1 MMVDDS
7 WKLAAR
13 VDALRLRARMIQA
26 IRRFFLERDFLEVE
40 TPLRIPAPAPEP
52 HIDAIASG
60 EWFLHTSPELC
71 MKRLLAAGFPRIF
84 QICKCFRAGERGDRH
99 LPEFTILEWYRGG
112 TDYRTLMDDCE
123 DLISYVAAELGL
135 GSVLSRAGGEI
146 GLSAP
151 WDRITVRE
159 AFSRYT
165 ETTAAEALATDRF
178 DEILAAE
185 IEPRLGR
192 DRPVFLYEYPAELA
206 ALARVKEGDP
216 GIAERFELYVAGL
229 EVANAFSELT
239 DAREQRRRFEEASRD
254 RSLNGSAPYP
264 MPERF
269 LAALP
274 TMPPSAGIALGVD
287 RLTMLFADRSRI
299 DDVVAFTP
307 ESL

>member
-1 MMVDDS
+1 MIADDS

-13 VDALRLRARMIQA
+13 ADALRMRSRMIQA
-26 IRRFFLERDFLEVE
+26 IRCFFLEQDFLEIE
-40 TPLRIPAPAPEP
+40 TPLRIPAPAPEF
-52 HIDAIASG
+52 HIDAVASG
-60 EWFLHTSPELC
+60 EWFMHTSPELC
-71 MKRLLAAGFPRIF
+71 MKRLLAAGFPWIF

-123 DLISYVAAELGL
+123 ALISSVAAELGF
-135 GSVLSRAGGEI
+135 GGVFSRAGREI
-146 GLSAP
+146 RLSPP
-151 WDRITVRE
+151 WDRITVRD
-159 AFSRYT
+159 AFERYT
-165 ETTAAEALATDRF
+165 ATTAAEALAMDRF

-185 IEPRLGR
+185 IEPHLGR
-192 DRPVFLYEYPAELA
+192 NRPLFLYEYPVELA

-254 RSLNGSAPYP
+254 RRLAGSAPYP

-274 TMPPSAGIALGVD
+274 KMPPSAGIALGVD
-287 RLTMLFADRSRI
+287 RLAMLFADRSRI

-307 ESL
+307 ETL